1 MERSSSLLDVFPV
14 VVVSAGA
21 GGPTRWKRP
30 LRCRSELMLMQ
41 LRHGRTPWAEL
52 VVDDD
57 RAMME
62 PVLPPRGQMA
72 RHPAYRVTRLDGAIL
87 HARALLPRKRGVRW
101 FRMRVRHPDGA
112 VDRLRPVEVDGLLTE
127 APVAFRLRPGTTVVE
142 IEGAGRIDVHWDG

>member
-1 MERSSSLLDVFPV
+1 
-14 VVVSAGA
+14 
-21 GGPTRWKRP
+21 
-30 LRCRSELMLMQ
+30 MQ